1 MSPTVE
7 YWVISKI
14 LGYFVIAKDK
24 KIKAFRSVS
33 DDKVSEFFC
42 MTDDFCGF
50 FLMFRCRKYTFRAE
64 NKATQ
69 YFGCLVPCFC
79 LWQTRI
85 PKRKNGIKSKN
96 HVFGYKKVFVPAFVP
111 GCTRLYPGL
120 FTCTHFFL
128 VYFLIKFACHKKKSD
143 RRSFSCLLFQS

>member
-42 MTDDFCGF
+42 MTDVFCGF

-79 LWQTRI
+79 LWQTQI
-85 PKRKNGIKSKN
+85 PKKKRHKKQKSRFRVQKS
-96 HVFGYKKVFVPAFVP
+96 VCTRL
-111 GCTRLYPGL
+111 CTRLYPGVL
-120 FTCTHFFL
+120 FVPVFFL
-128 VYFLIKFACHKKKSD
+128 CIFLLNLHVTRKKWQA
-143 RRSFSCLLFQS
+143 FFLLFAFPELKQS